1 MQYSGWELLA
11 FFFIYS
17 FVGWCGE
24 VIVAALHH
32 KKFVNRGFINGI
44 LCPIYGLAAV
54 LCAIFLPELR
64 DNIMLLFIGGVI
76 LSTVLEYVTGRIME
90 NLFHKKLWDYSH
102 KKFNLDG
109 YICLQ
114 YSLLWGVLIVFSVK
128 FLNDIIC
135 RGLSYIPYMVQVVLF
150 MVLSIITI
158 LDFAST
164 AMTVWGMQSQAK
176 YLVDFP
182 SRIKRTT
189 KPIENAL
196 TRLVQRRMK
205 HSFPSIDMDAIVEVW
220 KEKKER
226 RAISGERF
234 AEGCGFYKLFSLFFI
249 GAFLGD
255 IVETIY
261 CYLTAGYLMSRS
273 SVVYGPFSI
282 VWGLGCAL
290 LTYLLYR
297 YKDKSDRYIFFA
309 GTLLGGAYEYV
320 CSVFTELVFGTVFW
334 DYSGFTFNLGGRIN
348 LLYCFFWGIAAVV
361 WLKMVY
367 PFLSKKI
374 ECLPKKGA
382 TIVCNCL
389 VVFMAYNMIISSLAL
404 ARYTER
410 NTAVPASSIE
420 VVDNQT
426 EQTDAFPQW
435 LNTYLDEHFD
445 NERMEKIYPNA
456 KIVVE

>member
-1 MQYSGWELLA
+1 MQYSGLELLA

-17 FVGWCGE
+17 FIGWCGE
-24 VIVAALHH
+24 VVAAALHR

-54 LCAIFLPELR
+54 FCAIFLPELK
-64 DNIMLLFIGGVI
+64 DNVVILFMGGVI
-76 LSTVLEYVTGRIME
+76 LTTVLEYITGRIME
-90 NLFHKKLWDYSH
+90 NLFHKKLWDYSQ

-114 YSLLWGVLIVFSVK
+114 YALLWGVLTVVSVK
-128 FLNDIIC
+128 FVNDIIVS
-135 RGLSYIPYMVQVVLF
+135 GLEHIPYTVQLIVIIVLMV
-150 MVLSIITI
+150 ITF

-164 AMTVWGMQSQAK
+164 AMAVWGMQSQAK
-176 YLVDFP
+176 YLADFP
-182 SRIKRTT
+182 LKIKKRV

-196 TRLVQRRMK
+196 TRVVQRRMQ
-205 HSFPSIDMDAIVEVW
+205 HSFPSIDMNAIVEDW
-220 KEKKER
+220 KEKKELQ
-226 RAISGERF
+226 ATTKEHF

-261 CYLTAGYLMSRS
+261 CYFTAGYLMSRS

-297 YKDKSDRYIFFA
+297 YKDKSDRYIFMA
-309 GTLLGGAYEYV
+309 GTFLGGAYEYI

-334 DYSGFTFNLGGRIN
+334 DYSGFAFNLGGRIN

-361 WLKMVY
+361 WLKMIY

-374 ECLPKKGA
+374 ESLPKRAA

-410 NTAVPASSIE
+410 NTVEEASTIE
-420 VVDNQT
+420 VVAKDET
-426 EQTDAFPQW
+426 PEKFFPQW

-445 NERMEKIYPNA
+445 NERMERIYPNA